1 MIGGK
6 CNSYLSVKCVA
17 NINDYFELNKFFTS
31 IKTASNGFTATIILQ
46 KESDIFSNATY
57 WKSISYLLLMIL
69 KAFTKNDMK
78 RKSPHNGKKRKKIK
92 YFADLGNNAIFA
104 IPKGKLYDR

>member
-1 MIGGK
+1 
-6 CNSYLSVKCVA
+6 
-17 NINDYFELNKFFTS
+17 
-31 IKTASNGFTATIILQ
+31 
-46 KESDIFSNATY
+46 
-57 WKSISYLLLMIL
+57 MIL